1 MSDQTVELTDA
12 EGTTSKR
19 MPLLLGI
26 LALTL
31 VALGA
36 GYFFLFA
43 GTASEPLATTDPLDG
58 PTGALGTADEA
69 DVDAAEGDIVA
80 LPVVTYDVYLARD
93 PFDPVVPEP
102 EPEASATPATG
113 DGDGTEPVFTG
124 GDGSVDGA
132 DGQPTDPS
140 NPPDGSGEGEPGDG
154 APEGGCRGEEEVVC
168 DGQVLTLVD
177 VATKDGQPVAI
188 IKVDTSIYEVPE
200 GGVFATFYQVRAID
214 GSCAS
219 VLYGDDGFTLCR
231 GDRVLK

>member
-12 EGTTSKR
+12 AETTKSR
-19 MPLLLGI
+19 IPLLLGI

-31 VALGA
+31 GAFGA
-36 GYFFLFA
+36 GYYFLFS
-43 GTASEPLATTDPLDG
+43 GPQNEPITTS
-58 PTGALGTADEA
+58 GTADSSTDSVGAADVA
-69 DVDAAEGDIVA
+69 DVDVADGDVIA
-80 LPVVTYDVYLARD
+80 LPVVTYDVYLSRD

-102 EPEASATPATG
+102 EPEASSTPGAG

-124 GDGSVDGA
+124 GDGPSDGT

-140 NPPDGSGEGEPGDG
+140 NPPGGTEEGEPG
-154 APEGGCRGEEEVVC
+154 EGSNESGCRGDEEIVC

-177 VATKDGQPVAI
+177 IAIKDGQPVAI
-188 IKVDTSIYEVPE
+188 IKVDTSLYEVPE